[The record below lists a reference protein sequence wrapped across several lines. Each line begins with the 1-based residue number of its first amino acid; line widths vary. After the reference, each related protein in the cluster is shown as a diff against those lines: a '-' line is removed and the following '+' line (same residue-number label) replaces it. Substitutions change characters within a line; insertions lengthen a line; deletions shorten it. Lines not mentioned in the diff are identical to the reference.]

1 MIDRIKR
8 LFAAMGDA
16 APVPPALA
24 GSAGGVDELH
34 LAAAALLAEV
44 ALCDDSFDDDEHAA
58 IVGLVGGRF
67 GLSESQALGLVAAG
81 EKAAADA
88 TQLLRFTRVIK
99 DNFSPAERVE
109 LIEMIWEVVYADG
122 VLHDY
127 EDSLLRRIAGLIYV
141 SDRDRGEARKRVLA
155 RLREAGEGLGV

>member
-8 LFAAMGDA
+8 LFAAAGS
-16 APVPPALA
+16 PVPTAVA
-24 GSAGGVDELH
+24 ANQKIDELH

-44 ALCDDSFDDDEHAA
+44 AMADDNGFDDAERHA
-58 IVGLVGGRF
+58 ICHLMSSRF
-67 GLSESQALGLVAAG
+67 GLSERD
-81 EKAAADA
+81 AAALVSTAEARAADSVN
-88 TQLLRFTRVIK
+88 LIGFTRVIK
-99 DNFSPAERVE
+99 DNYSQQERIE

-155 RLREAGEGLGV
+155 RREEALETSPV

>member
-16 APVPPALA
+16 ATASPALA
-24 GSAGGVDELH
+24 GEAGGIDELH

-44 ALCDDSFDDDEHAA
+44 ALCDANFDDDERAA
-58 IVGLVGGRF
+58 IAGLVASRF
-67 GLSESQALGLVAAG
+67 GLSESQALGLVAAA
-81 EKAAADA
+81 EKAADDA
-88 TQLLRFTRVIK
+88 THLLRFTRVIK
-99 DNFSPAERVE
+99 DNFNPAERVE
-109 LIEMIWEVVYADG
+109 LIEMIWRVVYADG

-155 RLREAGEGLGV
+155 RLDKTANGLAV

>member
-16 APVPPALA
+16 APAPPALA
-24 GSAGGVDELH
+24 GGAGGVDELH

-44 ALCDDSFDDDEHAA
+44 ALCDDGFDDSERAA
-58 IVGLVGGRF
+58 IVGIVGSRF
-67 GLSESQALGLVAAG
+67 GLSESQALGLVAAA

-88 TQLLRFTRVIK
+88 THLLRFTRVIK
-99 DNFSPAERVE
+99 DNFNPAERVE
-109 LIEMIWEVVYADG
+109 MIEMIWEVVYADG

-127 EDSLLRRIAGLIYV
+127 EASLVRRIAGLIYV
-141 SDRDRGEARKRVLA
+141 SDRDRGEARKRALA
-155 RLREAGEGLGV
+155 RADEASG